1 MPGCAR
7 PRAGLVVKNLVVEFG
22 GLVAVDGANLEAP
35 VGRIT
40 GLIGPNGAGK
50 TTTFNAC
57 SGLVTSKGTIWL
69 DGRDITGLSPAKRAR
84 LGLGRTFQKLDL
96 FSRLTVAENVEL
108 AHEASVVS
116 DRVLGQLFAR
126 RKERA
131 VSLRKASQAMELCAI
146 ADLADRK
153 AGSLSTGQKRLVELA
168 MTVVG
173 SYSILLL
180 DEPSSGLDSRE
191 TDMFGRILQD
201 VVSQTGAGIL
211 LVEHDMS
218 LVASVCEYLYVL
230 DFGRPLLDGPTAD
243 VLASEAVALAYLGS
257 EALDASSQ
265 GVGQH
270 A

>member
-1 MPGCAR
+1 MAAG
-7 PRAGLVVKNLVVEFG
+7 PRAGLIVEDLVVEFG
-22 GLVAVDGANLEAP
+22 GLVAVDGANLEATP
-35 VGRIT
+35 GRIT

-57 SGLVTSKGTIWL
+57 SGLVRGKGTIWF
-69 DGRDITGLSPAKRAR
+69 DGRDITRLSPAKRAR
-84 LGLGRTFQKLDL
+84 LGLGRTFQKMEL

-116 DRVLGQLFAR
+116 DRVLGQLFALP
-126 RKERA
+126 KERA
-131 VSLRKASQAMELCAI
+131 LSLRWAKEAMEICAI
-146 ADLADRK
+146 ADLSDRR
-153 AGSLSTGQKRLVELA
+153 AGSLPTGQKRLVELA

-191 TDMFGRILQD
+191 TDMFGRILHD
-201 VVSQTGAGIL
+201 VLSHTGAGIL

-230 DFGRPLLDGPTAD
+230 DFGRPLVDGPTAE

-257 EALDASSQ
+257 ETLDAPSQ
-265 GVGQH
+265 GAGRN